1 MATEYF
7 TKDGDNYVKV
17 EDALHTQEHVDQI
30 VKERAERIA
39 RKEFGDYDELKE
51 KAAKVDNIAKE
62 YEGKI
67 KAAEEGKTELEKQLG
82 AAKLETDKVKIVHE
96 YKLSDDLAEFV
107 TGETA
112 DEMRERAEKL
122 SKGLPGGKVTIDK
135 NSKPEGKTSDTKKLA
150 QGLFGGSKSED

>member
-7 TKDGDNYVKV
+7 TKDGDDYVKV
-17 EDALHTQEHVDQI
+17 DGPLHTQEHLDQV

-39 RKEFGDYDELKE
+39 RKDFGDYDELKE
-51 KAAKVDNIAKE
+51 KAAKVDTISKE
-62 YEGKI
+62 YEDKL
-67 KAAEEGKTELEKQLG
+67 KAADEGKTELEKQL
-82 AAKLETDKVKIVHE
+82 AAANLNTEKVKIVHE
-96 YKLSDDLAEFV
+96 FKLSDDLAEFV

-135 NSKPEGKTSDTKKLA
+135 NSKPEDKTSDTKKIA
-150 QGLFGGSKSED
+150 KGLFGSRSDD